1 MVFTILNYLKILGTF
16 ELLFRP
22 FSLSYP
28 EKMALCRGK
37 KEEEGGDKIYVN
49 KGAGDGIIFYLISL
63 LFAKIIGVDRQ
74 C

>member
-1 MVFTILNYLKILGTF
+1 MQ
-16 ELLFRP
+16 R
-22 FSLSYP
+22 
-28 EKMALCRGK
+28 
-37 KEEEGGDKIYVN
+37 KEGRRGGDKIYVN